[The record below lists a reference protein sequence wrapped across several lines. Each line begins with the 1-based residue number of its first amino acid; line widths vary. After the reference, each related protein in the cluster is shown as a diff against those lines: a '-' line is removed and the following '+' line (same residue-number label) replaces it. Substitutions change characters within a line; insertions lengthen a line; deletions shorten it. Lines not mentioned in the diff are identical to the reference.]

1 VLIVMLTG
9 RLRQHQGSLAR
20 ATLPLV
26 VHLQGGRHR
35 VERAMERGKFSL
47 DALFEQANRWC
58 PSHRDVKPVRL
69 GSLEREVL
77 ASQGEDLSRK
87 KTA

>member
-1 VLIVMLTG
+1 MK
-9 RLRQHQGSLAR
+9 
-20 ATLPLV
+20 
-26 VHLQGGRHR
+26 
-35 VERAMERGKFSL
+35 RGKFSL

-58 PSHRDVKPVRL
+58 PSHRNVKPVRL

-87 KTA
+87 KAA

>member
-9 RLRQHQGSLAR
+9 
-20 ATLPLV
+20 
-26 VHLQGGRHR
+26 
-35 VERAMERGKFSL
+35 
-47 DALFEQANRWC
+47 
-58 PSHRDVKPVRL
+58 RL

-87 KTA
+87 KAA